1 MNKIR
6 YYLFTIKWLYHN
18 REWTSP
24 RQKYKALDRAWKED
38 KPLYINVSGFFC
50 GFICGIAA
58 TSVGGMLIAYY
69 DLARDYYN
77 SGTDEKGGQ

>member
-1 MNKIR
+1 M
-6 YYLFTIKWLYHN
+6 
-18 REWTSP
+18 
-24 RQKYKALDRAWKED
+24 
-38 KPLYINVSGFFC
+38 YINVSGFFC

-69 DLARDYYN
+69 DLAMDYYN